1 MAELTIQYLHDP
13 DGRQRLFRIALRS
26 DEDATPREHE
36 QDHRR
41 LIQTLL
47 PGIDLDT
54 QLGDSVA
61 IEREAP
67 QQEPCLGCS
76 GGDGG
81 YEVIDIG

>member
-1 MAELTIQYLHDP
+1 MAELTIQYLRDAH
-13 DGRQRLFRIALRS
+13 GRQLFFRFALRS

-47 PGIDLDT
+47 PGIDP
-54 QLGDSVA
+54 GEPNERVE

-76 GGDGG
+76 GGND
-81 YEVIDIG
+81 YQVIDLG

>member
-1 MAELTIQYLHDP
+1 MAELIIQYLNDP
-13 DGRQRLFRIALRS
+13 DTRQRLFRVELHS

-41 LIQTLL
+41 LIETLL
-47 PGIDLDT
+47 PGIDLGAD
-54 QLGDSVA
+54 LPEHVA
-61 IEREAP
+61 VEREAP

-81 YEVIDIG
+81 YEVIDLG